1 MNTFFQQLIRFYRFF
16 ISPILGQ
23 NCRFHPSCSQ
33 YSYECFERFSL
44 FKAMWYTI
52 SRILRC
58 HPWHP
63 GGEDPVPDKLNG

>member
-1 MNTFFQQLIRFYRFF
+1 MNTFFQLLIRFYRFF

-44 FKAMWYTI
+44 LKAMWYTI

-63 GGEDPVPDKLNG
+63 GGEDPVPDKLNR